1 MVISILYIIVE
12 CILNRISYI
21 WNGIKGRQILNLK
34 DDNVYLI
41 SSEIHSCPM
50 NFITNELE
58 NLKFCISRSNNFTRR

>member
-1 MVISILYIIVE
+1 MVISILYIVVE

-41 SSEIHSCPM
+41 SSEIHSSHE
-50 NFITNELE
+50 FHY
-58 NLKFCISRSNNFTRR
+58 